1 MRKKLNRTMALLLA
15 ALTVLSM
22 SGMTAFADAE
32 LPTTPSI
39 MENGATEETPSD
51 AITPPQYN

>member
-1 MRKKLNRTMALLLA
+1 MRKKLNRTMALMLA

-32 LPTTPSI
+32 LSTTPPI
-39 MENGATEETPSD
+39 VEDGATEETPSD
-51 AITPPQYN
+51 AITPLV